1 MQDKTNNNV
10 YQFLDFVLSSNV
22 LSFGKFKTKAG
33 RDSPYFFNTG
43 KFSNGKLLAT
53 LADFYA
59 KKIIYI
65 IEHHK
70 LSIDC
75 LYGPAYKGIPLVSA
89 ITVTLCHYS
98 LNLEIAYDRK
108 EEKTH
113 GEGGQI
119 VGDIRG
125 KNVLIIDDVISAGL
139 SSKRAIEFIKKQNGN
154 VSGILV
160 ALDRME
166 RGQSCDSK
174 NFKNTTEEIM
184 AMTGVPVF
192 SLAELSDLKNCGRI
206 DNDCVNQIDLYIQK
220 YGSYVK

>member
-1 MQDKTNNNV
+1 MNRDNV
-10 YQFLDFVLSSNV
+10 RNFIEFVLSSNV

-43 KFSNGKLLAT
+43 KFSNGELLAT
-53 LADFYA
+53 LAGFYA
-59 KKIIYI
+59 KKIINI
-65 IEHHK
+65 IEDDN

-75 LYGPAYKGIPLVSA
+75 LYGPAYKGIQLVSA
-89 ITVTLCHYS
+89 IAVTLSSYH
-98 LNLEIAYDRK
+98 LNFDMAYDRK

-119 VGDIRG
+119 VGDISG

-139 SSKRAIEFIKKQNGN
+139 SSKRAIELVRKQNGN

-166 RGQSCDSK
+166 RGESSDSK

-184 AMTGVPVF
+184 STTGVPVF

-206 DNDCVNQIDLYIQK
+206 DYEHIKQIELYIKK
-220 YGSYVK
+220 YGS

>member
-1 MQDKTNNNV
+1 MNSDNDRN
-10 YQFLDFVLSSNV
+10 FLEFVLSSNV

-65 IEHHK
+65 IKHHK

-89 ITVTLCHYS
+89 ITVTLYHYS

-119 VGDIRG
+119 VGDVNG

-139 SSKRAIEFIKKQNGN
+139 SSKRAIEFVRKQNGN

-166 RGQSCDSK
+166 RGESSDSE

-192 SLAELSDLKNCGRI
+192 SLADLSDLKNCGRI
-206 DNDCVNQIDLYIQK
+206 DSDNAKQIDLYIQK
-220 YGSYVK
+220 YGSCVK

>member
-1 MQDKTNNNV
+1 MNSDNDRK
-10 YQFLDFVLSSNV
+10 FLEFVLSSNV
-22 LSFGKFKTKAG
+22 LSFGKFETKAG

-59 KKIIYI
+59 KKIINI
-65 IEHHK
+65 IEDDN
-70 LSIDC
+70 LEFDC

-89 ITVTLCHYS
+89 ITVTLCIHYD
-98 LNLEIAYDRK
+98 LNLEIAFDRK

-113 GEGGQI
+113 GEGGHI
-119 VGDIRG
+119 VGDICG

-139 SSKRAIEFIKKQNGN
+139 SSKRAIEFVREQNGN

-166 RGQSCDSK
+166 RGESSDSE

-184 AMTGVPVF
+184 TMTGVPVF
-192 SLAELSDLKNCGRI
+192 SLADLSDLKNCGRI
-206 DNDCVNQIDLYIQK
+206 DSDNAKQIDLYIQK
-220 YGSYVK
+220 YGSYVQ

>member
-1 MQDKTNNNV
+1 MNSDNDRK
-10 YQFLDFVLSSNV
+10 FLEFVLSSNV

-59 KKIIYI
+59 KKIINI
-65 IEHHK
+65 MEDDN
-70 LSIDC
+70 LEIDC

-89 ITVTLCHYS
+89 ITVTLSSYH
-98 LNLEIAYDRK
+98 LNLDMAYDRK

-119 VGDIRG
+119 VGDISG

-139 SSKRAIEFIKKQNGN
+139 SSQRAIEFIRRKNGN

-166 RGQSCDSK
+166 RGESKDSK

-184 AMTGVPVF
+184 AITGVPVF
-192 SLAELSDLKNCGRI
+192 SLADLSDLKNCGRI
-206 DNDCVNQIDLYIQK
+206 DDDHIKQIDLYIHK
-220 YGSYVK
+220 YGSYGQ

>member
-1 MQDKTNNNV
+1 MQIAEFKKSFIDLMLEADV
-10 YQFLDFVLSSNV
+10 LRFGDFV
-22 LSFGKFKTKAG
+22 TKSG
-33 RDSPYFFNTG
+33 RQTPFFINSG
-43 KFSNGKLLAT
+43 NFNRGASLAKLG
-53 LADFYA
+53 DFYA
-59 KKIIYI
+59 QALHEVIG
-65 IEHHK
+65 
-70 LSIDC
+70 DDFDN

-89 ITVTLCHYS
+89 ITVTLSNYS

-119 VGDIRG
+119 VGDVSG

-139 SSKRAIEFIKKQNGN
+139 SSKRAIEFVRKQNGN

-166 RGQSCDSK
+166 RGESSDSE

-184 AMTGVPVF
+184 TMTGVPVF
-192 SLAELSDLKNCGRI
+192 SLANLSHLKNCGQI
-206 DNDCVNQIDLYIQK
+206 DSDNAKQIDLYIQK

>member
-1 MQDKTNNNV
+1 MQDKTNNDV
-10 YQFLDFVLSSNV
+10 YKFLDFVLSSNV

-65 IEHHK
+65 TEHHK

-113 GEGGQI
+113 GEEGHI
-119 VGDIRG
+119 VGDVSG

-139 SSKRAIEFIKKQNGN
+139 SSKRAIEFVREQNGS

-166 RGQSCDSK
+166 RGESSHSD

-184 AMTGVPVF
+184 TMTGVPVF
-192 SLAELSDLKNCGRI
+192 SLADLSDLKNCGRI
-206 DNDCVNQIDLYIQK
+206 DSDNAKQIDLYIQK

>member
-1 MQDKTNNNV
+1 MNSDNDLK
-10 YQFLDFVLSSNV
+10 FLEFVLSSNV

-59 KKIIYI
+59 KKIITI
-65 IEHHK
+65 IEDDN
-70 LSIDC
+70 LEIDC

-89 ITVTLCHYS
+89 ITVTLCIHYD

-119 VGDIRG
+119 VGDVNG

-139 SSKRAIEFIKKQNGN
+139 SSQRAIEFIRKKNGN

-166 RGQSCDSK
+166 RGESSDSK

-184 AMTGVPVF
+184 AITGVPVF
-192 SLAELSDLKNCGRI
+192 SLADLSDLKNCGRI
-206 DNDCVNQIDLYIQK
+206 DDDHIKQIDLYIQK
-220 YGSYVK
+220 YGSFGQ

>member
-1 MQDKTNNNV
+1 MNSDNV
-10 YQFLDFVLSSNV
+10 RKFLEFVLSSNV

-59 KKIIYI
+59 KKIINI
-65 IEHHK
+65 IKDDNLE
-70 LSIDC
+70 IDC

-89 ITVTLCHYS
+89 ITVTLSNYH
-98 LNLEIAYDRK
+98 LNLDMAYDRK

-113 GEGGQI
+113 GEGGEI
-119 VGDIRG
+119 VGDISG

-139 SSKRAIEFIKKQNGN
+139 SSQRAIEFIRNKNGN

-166 RGQSCDSK
+166 RGESSDSK

-184 AMTGVPVF
+184 AITGVPVF
-192 SLAELSDLKNCGRI
+192 SLADLSDLKNCGRI
-206 DNDCVNQIDLYIQK
+206 DGDHIKQIDLYIQK
-220 YGSYVK
+220 YGSYGQ

>member
-43 KFSNGKLLAT
+43 KFSNGKLLAR

-65 IEHHK
+65 IKYHK

-89 ITVTLCHYS
+89 ITVTLCRYS

-119 VGDIRG
+119 VGDVSG

-139 SSKRAIEFIKKQNGN
+139 SSKRAIEFVRKQNGN

-166 RGQSCDSK
+166 RGLSSDSK

-184 AMTGVPVF
+184 AITGVPVF
-192 SLAELSDLKNCGRI
+192 SLAELSDLKNFGRI
-206 DNDCVNQIDLYIQK
+206 DSDNAKQIDLYIQK
-220 YGSYVK
+220 YGSVK

>member
-1 MQDKTNNNV
+1 MNSDNV
-10 YQFLDFVLSSNV
+10 RKFVEFVLSSNA

-59 KKIIYI
+59 KKIINI
-65 IEHHK
+65 IEVDN
-70 LSIDC
+70 LRIDC

-89 ITVTLCHYS
+89 IIVTLNSYH
-98 LNLEIAYDRK
+98 LNLDMAYDRK
-108 EEKTH
+108 EEKNH

-119 VGDIRG
+119 VGDISG
-125 KNVLIIDDVISAGL
+125 KNVLIVDDVISAGL
-139 SSKRAIEFIKKQNGN
+139 SSKKAIEFIRKKNGK

-166 RGQSCDSK
+166 RGESSDSK

-184 AMTGVPVF
+184 TMTGVPVF
-192 SLAELSDLKNCGRI
+192 SLAKLSDLKNCGRI
-206 DNDCVNQIDLYIQK
+206 GDNHIKQIDLYIQR
-220 YGSYVK
+220 YGSYGQ

>member
-1 MQDKTNNNV
+1 MNSDNDRK
-10 YQFLDFVLSSNV
+10 FLEFVLSSNV

-65 IEHHK
+65 IKHHK

-89 ITVTLCHYS
+89 ITVTLYHYS

-119 VGDIRG
+119 VGDVNG

-139 SSKRAIEFIKKQNGN
+139 SSKRAIEFVRKQNGN

-166 RGQSCDSK
+166 RGESSDSE

-192 SLAELSDLKNCGRI
+192 SLADLSDLKNCGRI
-206 DNDCVNQIDLYIQK
+206 DSDNAKQIDLYIQK
-220 YGSYVK
+220 YGSCVK

>member
-1 MQDKTNNNV
+1 MNRDNV
-10 YQFLDFVLSSNV
+10 RNFIEFVLSSNV

-43 KFSNGKLLAT
+43 KFSNGELLAT
-53 LADFYA
+53 LAGFYA
-59 KKIIYI
+59 KKIINI
-65 IEHHK
+65 IEDDN

-89 ITVTLCHYS
+89 IAVTLSSYH
-98 LNLEIAYDRK
+98 LNFDMAYDRK

-119 VGDIRG
+119 VGDISG

-139 SSKRAIEFIKKQNGN
+139 SSKRAIELVRKQNGN

-166 RGQSCDSK
+166 RGESSDSK

-184 AMTGVPVF
+184 STTGVPVF

-206 DNDCVNQIDLYIQK
+206 DYEHIKQIELYIKK
-220 YGSYVK
+220 YGS

>member
-1 MQDKTNNNV
+1 M
-10 YQFLDFVLSSNV
+10 
-22 LSFGKFKTKAG
+22 
-33 RDSPYFFNTG
+33 
-43 KFSNGKLLAT
+43 
-53 LADFYA
+53 
-59 KKIIYI
+59 
-65 IEHHK
+65 
-70 LSIDC
+70 
-75 LYGPAYKGIPLVSA
+75 YGPAYKGIPLVSA

-119 VGDIRG
+119 VGDVSG

-139 SSKRAIEFIKKQNGN
+139 STKRAIEVVRKQNGN

-166 RGQSCDSK
+166 RGESSDSE

-184 AMTGVPVF
+184 TMTGVPVF
-192 SLAELSDLKNCGRI
+192 SLADLSDLKNCG
-206 DNDCVNQIDLYIQK
+206 QIDSDNAKQIDRYIQK

>member
-1 MQDKTNNNV
+1 MQDKTINNV
-10 YQFLDFVLSSNV
+10 YQFLEFVLSSNV

-59 KKIIYI
+59 KKIINI
-65 IEHHK
+65 IENDN
-70 LSIDC
+70 LEIDC

-89 ITVTLCHYS
+89 ITVTLSSYH
-98 LNLEIAYDRK
+98 LNLDMAYDRK

-119 VGDIRG
+119 VGDISG
-125 KNVLIIDDVISAGL
+125 KNVLIVDDVISAGL
-139 SSKRAIEFIKKQNGN
+139 SSKKAIEFIRKKNGN

-166 RGQSCDSK
+166 RGESSD
-174 NFKNTTEEIM
+174 FKNTTEEIM
-184 AMTGVPVF
+184 TMTGVPVF
-192 SLAELSDLKNCGRI
+192 SLAKLSDLKNCGRLD
-206 DNDCVNQIDLYIQK
+206 DNHIKQIDLYIQK
-220 YGSYVK
+220 YGSCGQ

>member
-1 MQDKTNNNV
+1 MTFCIEKAAIKMLFKMNNNV
-10 YQFLDFVLSSNV
+10 YQFLEFVLSSNV

-59 KKIIYI
+59 KKIINI
-65 IEHHK
+65 IEHHN

-89 ITVTLCHYS
+89 ITVTLCHYD

-119 VGDIRG
+119 VGDVSG

-139 SSKRAIEFIKKQNGN
+139 SSKRAIEFIRKKM
-154 VSGILV
+154 V
-160 ALDRME
+160 M
-166 RGQSCDSK
+166 
-174 NFKNTTEEIM
+174 
-184 AMTGVPVF
+184 
-192 SLAELSDLKNCGRI
+192 SLE
-206 DNDCVNQIDLYIQK
+206 Y
-220 YGSYVK
+220 

>member
-1 MQDKTNNNV
+1 MNSDNDRN
-10 YQFLDFVLSSNV
+10 FLEFVLSSNV

-65 IEHHK
+65 IKHHK

-89 ITVTLCHYS
+89 ITVTLYHYS

-119 VGDIRG
+119 VGDVNG

-139 SSKRAIEFIKKQNGN
+139 SSKRAIEFVRKQNGN

-166 RGQSCDSK
+166 RGESSDSE
-174 NFKNTTEEIM
+174 NFKNTTDEIM

-192 SLAELSDLKNCGRI
+192 SLADLSDLKNCGRI
-206 DNDCVNQIDLYIQK
+206 DSDNAKQIDLYIQK
-220 YGSYVK
+220 YGSCVK

>member
-1 MQDKTNNNV
+1 MNNDNFRN
-10 YQFLDFVLSSNV
+10 FLEFVLSSNV

-59 KKIIYI
+59 KKIINI
-65 IEHHK
+65 IEDDN
-70 LSIDC
+70 LRIDC

-89 ITVTLCHYS
+89 IAVTLNSHH
-98 LNLEIAYDRK
+98 LNLDMAYDRK
-108 EEKTH
+108 EEKIH

-119 VGDIRG
+119 VGDVDG

-139 SSKRAIEFIKKQNGN
+139 SSKRAIEFIRKKNGN

-166 RGQSCDSK
+166 RGESSDSK
-174 NFKNTTEEIM
+174 NFKNTSEEII
-184 AMTGVPVF
+184 AVTGVPVF
-192 SLAELSDLKNCGRI
+192 SLAKLSDLKKCGQI
-206 DNDCVNQIDLYIQK
+206 DENNLNQIDLYIQK
-220 YGSYVK
+220 YGS

>member
-1 MQDKTNNNV
+1 MNKNIDNV
-10 YQFLDFVLSSNV
+10 RLFLEFVLSSNV

-33 RDSPYFFNTG
+33 RSSPYFFNTG
-43 KFSNGKLLAT
+43 RFSNGKLLAT

-59 KKIIYI
+59 KKIINI
-65 IEHHK
+65 IEK
-70 LSIDC
+70 DNLSIIC

-89 ITVTLCHYS
+89 IAVILSNYR
-98 LNLEIAYDRK
+98 LNVDMAYDRK

-139 SSKRAIEFIKKQNGN
+139 SSKRAIEFIRKENGN

-166 RGQSCDSK
+166 RGGASTSK
-174 NFKNTTEEIM
+174 NFKNTSEEIM
-184 AMTGVPVF
+184 AKTGVPVF
-192 SLAELSDLKNCGRI
+192 SLAKLSDLKNCGQI
-206 DNDCVNQIDLYIQK
+206 GENNLKQIDLYIQK
-220 YGSYVK
+220 YGSDGD